1 MINASQGRRTRCRVS
16 LWCALRSLVVG
27 VVVMVGRASLGVG
40 VVVVCVGGR
49 PCGVCVGGV
58 VVARCGRRVNFAVCR
73 ALVVWWLYRYR
84 PWRGRGVV
92 VCYRL
97 NLGVKKRRRCVAG
110 GVGVVWWY
118 YRTSLTA

>member
-27 VVVMVGRASLGVG
+27 VGVMVGRASLGVG
-40 VVVVCVGGR
+40 VV
-49 PCGVCVGGV
+49 CVGGV
-58 VVARCGRRVNFAVCR
+58 RWWCGGRSVWPCGRRVNFAVCR
-73 ALVVWWLYRYR
+73 ALVVWSLYRYR

-92 VCYRL
+92 VSYRL
-97 NLGVKKRRRCVAG
+97 NLSVKKRRRRVAG
-110 GVGVVWWY
+110 GVGVVSWY